1 MDFKQLAAFVTVAEL
16 KSFSKA
22 SERLYLSQPTI
33 SAQIRNL
40 EAELKT
46 RLLSRTTK
54 TVRLTPVGE
63 EFYEDARNILA
74 IQKKIYRRCFDERT
88 LTLRIGA
95 STIPVSYLLPEVLF
109 NYWKNRPS
117 FRFELRQG
125 GSRKIIDGVLN
136 GLHDIGFVGIDPT
149 DEALETIPVWQDR
162 LVLITTADEKFREL
176 RNLNPVPYQALLAEP
191 MILREEGSGSLQS
204 AESFLTRF
212 GFRKVRLNVIARV
225 DDTEAIKRM
234 VARGMGVTIISDLAV
249 QDEIES
255 GALLSFPLDEMI
267 ERRDFFLIFR
277 KNRAFSPEIRSLID
291 GLIRCLPNALS
302 LCPD

>member
-22 SERLYLSQPTI
+22 AERLYLSQPTI

-109 NYWKNRPS
+109 
-117 FRFELRQG
+117 
-125 GSRKIIDGVLN
+125 D
-136 GLHDIGFVGIDPT
+136 
-149 DEALETIPVWQDR
+149 
-162 LVLITTADEKFREL
+162 
-176 RNLNPVPYQALLAEP
+176 
-191 MILREEGSGSLQS
+191 
-204 AESFLTRF
+204 
-212 GFRKVRLNVIARV
+212 
-225 DDTEAIKRM
+225 
-234 VARGMGVTIISDLAV
+234 
-249 QDEIES
+249 
-255 GALLSFPLDEMI
+255 
-267 ERRDFFLIFR
+267 
-277 KNRAFSPEIRSLID
+277 
-291 GLIRCLPNALS
+291 C
-302 LCPD
+302 

>member
-22 SERLYLSQPTI
+22 AERLYLSQPTI

-109 NYWKNRPS
+109 DCWKTRPD

-136 GLHDIGFVGIDPT
+136 GLHDIGFVGVD
-149 DEALETIPVWQDR
+149 
-162 LVLITTADEKFREL
+162 
-176 RNLNPVPYQALLAEP
+176 PVPVGADGDAGPDGRAAPQNYPRRTDRPFGRDRGRIFRRHAK
-191 MILREEGSGSLQS
+191 LRL
-204 AESFLTRF
+204 
-212 GFRKVRLNVIARV
+212 ARV
-225 DDTEAIKRM
+225 QRRIHELFPAEDA
-234 VARGMGVTIISDLAV
+234 ARGVREKSGVYQGTPRRFSFADSQRQRAGRFAGRGRNSDAAAERLADRADCRV
-249 QDEIES
+249 HDIDVAAAGARRLFRRAGLFRLFRADQPPDS
-255 GALLSFPLDEMI
+255 G
-267 ERRDFFLIFR
+267 
-277 KNRAFSPEIRSLID
+277 KQ
-291 GLIRCLPNALS
+291 
-302 LCPD
+302 